1 MNVVHPTLQS
11 RVLFSPQFHHCA
23 SKRFCCS
30 LIIACPLRRVREHLA
45 IKIPNQALPIRICHC
60 PHCPNDNPESA
71 TLPHGTRVRGEGT
84 LEVDLARA
92 RERGSQGGEC
102 CAAVRLCPGGRRQ
115 RSIRRGERWVGI
127 SAGERELDPAREEG
141 ERRSGGRGEGDEGQ
155 EGFAVDLDHAPA
167 PAGRFYSYVSRLAV
181 PARSAG
187 YC

>member
-11 RVLFSPQFHHCA
+11 RISFSPQFHHSV

-102 CAAVRLCPGGRRQ
+102 CAAVRRALPERVEADEHSTRRETGRDRCGRERARPSTGGRRKAQ
-115 RSIRRGERWVGI
+115 S
-127 SAGERELDPAREEG
+127 
-141 ERRSGGRGEGDEGQ
+141 RSG
-155 EGFAVDLDHAPA
+155 
-167 PAGRFYSYVSRLAV
+167 
-181 PARSAG
+181 
-187 YC
+187 